1 MTVELTNISH
11 GSSNWEDNINQ
22 NFNNLGVDSDWISVP
37 ILAPFEGTCYF
48 RMSAHCMEI
57 MGSFKSTD
65 AIAAADGVPVAN
77 FPEIGKNRSFV
88 ALSDGRNAFARFVLN
103 ANGILSF
110 LDSTED
116 ITSFNVRFS
125 KTISI

>member
-1 MTVELTNISH
+1 MSVKLTNISH
-11 GSSNWEDNINQ
+11 SAPNWEDNINQ

-57 MGSFKSTD
+57 MGSFKSTN
-65 AIAAADGVPVAN
+65 AISTADGVPVAN
-77 FPEIGKNRSFV
+77 FPEIGKTRYFV
-88 ALSDGRNAFARFVLN
+88 ALSDGRNAFARLLLN
-103 ANGILSF
+103 ADGSLSF
-110 LDSTED
+110 LDSTQD
-116 ITSFNVRFS
+116 ITSDNVRFS